1 MNFSSW
7 SQRDVAGEE
16 VNDVVER
23 EVREIS
29 RERIQGVTAGSE
41 MQGPH
46 ARTGEKPPEAKNGRQ
61 LTACKEAS
69 QSYNHK
75 ELDSVN
81 NVYDLRSKFFP
92 QPLDKSPVSQH
103 LDPSLVRPAA
113 EEPTKAIWTSDPKKH
128 EIINLYCFRS
138 LSLC

>member
-41 MQGPH
+41 M
-46 ARTGEKPPEAKNGRQ
+46 
-61 LTACKEAS
+61 
-69 QSYNHK
+69 
-75 ELDSVN
+75 
-81 NVYDLRSKFFP
+81 
-92 QPLDKSPVSQH
+92 
-103 LDPSLVRPAA
+103 
-113 EEPTKAIWTSDPKKH
+113 
-128 EIINLYCFRS
+128 
-138 LSLC
+138 